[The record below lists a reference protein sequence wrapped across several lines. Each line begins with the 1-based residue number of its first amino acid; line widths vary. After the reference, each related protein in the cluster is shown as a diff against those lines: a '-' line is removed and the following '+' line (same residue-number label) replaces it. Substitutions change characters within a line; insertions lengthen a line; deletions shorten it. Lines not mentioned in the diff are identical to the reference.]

1 MKTLISYY
9 SPSAIVKKIFV
20 ATVVAGLMVACKKTA
35 PTSSTTVDCSGPEK
49 SFGSDVKPI
58 VQTSCATDSDCHGSG
73 SHSGPG
79 ELLTYSAIFNARSA
93 IRTEVATG
101 RMPKDGVLTA
111 AEKNTILCWI
121 DNGAAN
127 N

>member
-1 MKTLISYY
+1 M
-9 SPSAIVKKIFV
+9 
-20 ATVVAGLMVACKKTA
+20 
-35 PTSSTTVDCSGPEK
+35 
-49 SFGSDVKPI
+49 
-58 VQTSCATDSDCHGSG
+58 DSDCHGTG

-79 ELLTYSAIFNARSA
+79 ELLTWPEIFNARLAMRSSIVSGA
-93 IRTEVATG
+93 
-101 RMPKDGVLTA
+101 MPKEGSLTA